1 MGSNNYYFDFSYQM
15 RNICNQTKG
24 RQLFNIPST
33 RSELISTPYN
43 DYTKNQLDM
52 RRKVEILKYNSA
64 QMSTQTNS
72 LTKAQKWKNLVSG
85 REPSISATTVAE
97 NQKCI
102 GKVSSSSCCDVP
114 GPIVQLYEDVNVPLY
129 NYKSKQNIYS
139 IYPDAPLLKWSSK
152 VMNNVSVYSG
162 NDDIITKI
170 MTRIPSDNL
179 KYVYSTNIP
188 LAIYLNI
195 LINDIDPQIDS
206 HNLLLTFESIKIL
219 VYYNSDVISTYDVT
233 NNIQNSN
240 RFTISRINKDKSK
253 NYDIRWFLGN
263 VSYNNIELYN
273 EKQYIF
279 DIKLYV
285 KYSLISE
292 DEKIKVNESYIMG
305 NYLTTTDN
313 NYNSIYP
320 SNSLNFVSTQSS
332 PIYQYFSFSENF
344 N

>member
-1 MGSNNYYFDFSYQM
+1 
-15 RNICNQTKG
+15 
-24 RQLFNIPST
+24 
-33 RSELISTPYN
+33 
-43 DYTKNQLDM
+43 
-52 RRKVEILKYNSA
+52 
-64 QMSTQTNS
+64 
-72 LTKAQKWKNLVSG
+72 
-85 REPSISATTVAE
+85 
-97 NQKCI
+97 
-102 GKVSSSSCCDVP
+102 
-114 GPIVQLYEDVNVPLY
+114 
-129 NYKSKQNIYS
+129 
-139 IYPDAPLLKWSSK
+139 
-152 VMNNVSVYSG
+152 MNNVSVYSG

-233 NNIQNSN
+233 NNIPNSN

-332 PIYQYFSFSENF
+332 PIYQYFSFSENVD
-344 N
+344 